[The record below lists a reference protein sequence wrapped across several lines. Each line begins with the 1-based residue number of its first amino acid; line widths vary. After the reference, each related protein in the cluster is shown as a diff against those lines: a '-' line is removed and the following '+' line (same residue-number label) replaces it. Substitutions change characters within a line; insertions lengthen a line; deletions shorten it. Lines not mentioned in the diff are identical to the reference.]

1 MNTQTLTF
9 ILNIIT
15 CVLLTAVVILNIVK
29 K

>member
-1 MNTQTLTF
+1 MNMQTLTF

-15 CVLLTAVVILNIVK
+15 CVLLTAIIILNIVK